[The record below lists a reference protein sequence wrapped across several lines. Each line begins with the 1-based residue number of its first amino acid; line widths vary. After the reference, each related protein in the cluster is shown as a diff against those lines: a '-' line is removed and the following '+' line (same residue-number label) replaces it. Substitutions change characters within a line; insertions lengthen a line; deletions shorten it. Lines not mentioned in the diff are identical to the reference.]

1 MKKNLSSFFAPMR
14 SVLLHLFTIKWKKI
28 LKLLLN
34 FEKRNLMR
42 LFILFAISDNFL
54 NGLCA
59 LNLDAKNMKREE
71 RKERTW
77 LHFILESIW
86 TIILAVFFSITL
98 SKYKNS
104 GKIDITLEIWHIS
117 TSANWLVLTVEMC
130 YCYKLAPTMSLILN
144 KNK

>member
-34 FEKRNLMR
+34 FEKKKFDEVVYSFCHIRQ
-42 LFILFAISDNFL
+42 LFEWT
-54 NGLCA
+54 LC

-86 TIILAVFFSITL
+86 TIILAVFSITL